1 MDTSNDLL
9 SIDGVGH
16 AFGGFRVLSSVSFRV
31 PARALVGLIGPNGSG
46 KTTLFNI
53 VSGFLHQRHGVVVYR
68 GRPLDRLSVMERSR
82 CGLVRTFQ
90 TPKVFEHMTVLENV
104 MVGLYKRTRSGLLAS
119 MLRTKS
125 SVAEMRS
132 MQEQADAAC
141 EKFGLHAVK
150 GLDAGKLT
158 AGQRRNLELA
168 RACVGDPGLLLLDE
182 PSSGLSQEEVD
193 ELKERL
199 RRLNAEGL
207 AILLVTHDMDLMAVA
222 TRVHALSAGEIIASG
237 SMEEIQAHPQ
247 VQQVYL
253 GV

>member
-1 MDTSNDLL
+1 MPATPDVL
-9 SIDGVGH
+9 SIDQVGH
-16 AFGGFRVLSSVSFRV
+16 AFGGFRVLSAVTFRV
-31 PARALVGLIGPNGSG
+31 PDRSLVGMIGPNGSG

-53 VSGFLHQRHGVVVYR
+53 ISGFIEQRQGNVRFR
-68 GRPLDRLSVMERSR
+68 GATLDKLSVVQRSR
-82 CGLVRTFQ
+82 QGLVRTFQ

-104 MVGLYKRTRSGLLAS
+104 MVGLYKRTRAGLLAS
-119 MLRTKS
+119 MVRTRS
-125 SVAEMRS
+125 SGAEWRA
-132 MQEQADAAC
+132 MQEKADAAC
-141 EKFGLHAVK
+141 DTFGLRAVK

-168 RACVGDPGLLLLDE
+168 RACVADPALLMLDE
-182 PSSGLSQEEVD
+182 PSSGLSHEEVV
-193 ELKERL
+193 ELKDRL

-222 TRVHALSAGEIIASG
+222 TTVHALSAGEIIASG
-237 SMEEIQAHPQ
+237 SIEQIQAHPQ